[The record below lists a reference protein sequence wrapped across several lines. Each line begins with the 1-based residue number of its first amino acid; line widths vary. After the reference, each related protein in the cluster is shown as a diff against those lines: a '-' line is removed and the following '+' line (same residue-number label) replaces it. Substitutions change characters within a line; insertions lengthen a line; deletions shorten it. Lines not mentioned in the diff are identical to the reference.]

1 MQMVNEELYQQK
13 LMACWHGKNIGG
25 TLGEPYEGFPQI
37 NHLAFY
43 DPVPKEA
50 MPNDDLELQ
59 AMYAAAL
66 LKMEKPTADRE
77 ALAGIWERHMNFHVD
92 EYAVAMRNL
101 ALGIRPPFSGRFD
114 NHFTCGMGAAIRSE
128 LWACLAPGDAERA
141 AAWAYEDACI
151 DHDGDGIW
159 AEVFFAVME
168 ALAFREPDV
177 RRLIQAGLNYI
188 PGDGILAQ
196 GISAAV
202 ELWDQSG
209 DWVTVRNAL
218 FERFANECKSD
229 VRINVPFT
237 VLALLAGNGDFG
249 KTICT
254 AVNCGMDTDC
264 TAATAGALLG
274 LLNPDCISDEWLA
287 PVGDKMIVR
296 PSAISGLRCAGTIQ
310 EFSAQISELRRC
322 ISAPVS
328 KTKTVAAPDFE
339 AYKIT
344 GEVAFQHNLSWYC
357 VCPAKLS
364 WEKRQ
369 FLPINGRL
377 EVPEEFRGDGGQVVL
392 RFSFRIEREGEYTI
406 MFNSPTS
413 NQVYLDPQ
421 QAELHDDRD
430 MLFGRQRIM
439 VDGPRPGDGQFAC
452 LERMLIFSPTL
463 FGAPLNQ
470 YKRFIRLTP
479 GIHTLIIALEP
490 VKCEKE
496 IYWGMAVGQGAPEMI
511 LPEAFYNNRPSDSYH
526 KTTENHGMERKTI
539 MKKVQKFSLIEL
551 LVGTYLSCMLF

>member
-1 MQMVNEELYQQK
+1 MQAMNEELYQQK

-25 TLGEPYEGFPQI
+25 TLGGPYEGFPQI
-37 NHLAFY
+37 NHLTFY
-43 DPVPKEA
+43 DPVPQEA

-59 AMYAAAL
+59 AMYVAAL
-66 LKMEKPTADRE
+66 LKMEKPAADRE
-77 ALAGIWERHMNFHVD
+77 VLAGIWEKHMNFHVD

-101 ALGIRPPFSGRFD
+101 SLGIRPPFSGSFD

-151 DHDGDGIW
+151 DHDGDGVW

-168 ALAFREPDV
+168 ALAFRESDV
-177 RRLIQAGLNYI
+177 RVLIRAGLEHI
-188 PGDGILAQ
+188 PAESILAQ

-202 ELWDQSG
+202 ELWDQSR

-237 VLALLAGNGDFG
+237 VLELLAGNGDFG
-249 KTICT
+249 RTICT

-274 LLNPDCISDEWLA
+274 LLKPDCIPAEWLA
-287 PVGDKMIVR
+287 PVGDKMVVR
-296 PSAISGLRCAGTIQ
+296 SSAISGIACADTIQ
-310 EFSAQISELRRC
+310 EFSGQIGELRRR
-322 ISAPVS
+322 ISAPAARS
-328 KTKTVAAPDFE
+328 AAEAPDFD
-339 AYKIT
+339 AYRIA
-344 GEVAFQHNLSWYC
+344 GEVAFQHNLAWYR
-357 VCPAKLS
+357 VCPAELS
-364 WEKRQ
+364 WETRQ

-377 EVPEEFRGDGGQVVL
+377 EVPEEYRGDGGQVVL
-392 RFSFRIEREGEYTI
+392 RFRFNIEREGEYTI

-413 NQVYLDPQ
+413 NQVYLDQEQ
-421 QAELHDDRD
+421 QELHDDRD
-430 MLFGRQRIM
+430 MLFGRQRTM
-439 VDGPRPGDGQFAC
+439 TDAPRPGDGQFAC

-470 YKRFIRLTP
+470 YKRFVRLSP
-479 GIHTLIIALEP
+479 GRHTLIIALEP

-496 IYWGMAVGQGAPEMI
+496 IYWGMAVGQGSPEMI
-511 LPEAFYNNRPSDSYH
+511 IPKAFHNEAFR
-526 KTTENHGMERKTI
+526 
-539 MKKVQKFSLIEL
+539 
-551 LVGTYLSCMLF
+551 